1 MFKNIFCFIVFT
13 LFCHSAFATPIK
25 TQSSEQSQSALNTSK
40 TQFDHL
46 SKLLESHSLVEIG
59 NTTFSILFWDLYQSK
74 LATTSGQYPLNGKN
88 DFLLYEIKYLADIS
102 SDDLIKRTEEQWQ
115 HIGLAENEYQGFVSE
130 LKVIWPDISKGD
142 TLSLLVDSEASHFY
156 FNEAYIGSLVDE
168 SFGKVFLDIWLAE
181 NTSQPDLRAELLGEA
196 NNEKR

>member
-1 MFKNIFCFIVFT
+1 MFKSIFCFFIFT
-13 LFCHSAFATPIK
+13 LLCNLALATPINN
-25 TQSSEQSQSALNTSK
+25 QGNEQSQSTIDMST

-46 SKLLESHSLVEIG
+46 SQLLESHYLVEIG

-74 LATTSGQYPLNGKN
+74 LLTTSGQYPVEGKN

-102 SDDLIKRTEEQWQ
+102 SDDLIKRTQEQWQ
-115 HIGLAENEYQGFVSE
+115 HIGLEEKEYQGFISK

-156 FNEAYIGSLVDE
+156 FNEAYIGSLVDGN
-168 SFGKVFLDIWLAE
+168 FGQVFLDIWLAE
-181 NTSQPDLRAELLGEA
+181 NTSQPNLRAELLGE
-196 NNEKR
+196 N

>member
-1 MFKNIFCFIVFT
+1 MFKSIFCFFVFT
-13 LFCHSAFATPIK
+13 FLCNLALATPINN
-25 TQSSEQSQSALNTSK
+25 QGNEQSQSTIDMPT

-46 SKLLESHSLVEIG
+46 SQLLESHYLVEIG

-74 LATTSGQYPLNGKN
+74 LLTTSGQYPVEGKN

-102 SDDLIKRTEEQWQ
+102 SDDLIKRTQEQWQ
-115 HIGLAENEYQGFVSE
+115 HIGLEEKEYQGFISK

-156 FNEAYIGSLVDE
+156 FNEAYIGSLVDGN
-168 SFGKVFLDIWLAE
+168 FGQVFLDIWLAE
-181 NTSQPDLRAELLGEA
+181 NTSQPNLRAELLGE
-196 NNEKR
+196 N